1 MSKRLLEYD
10 PLTGISTYFEGDGHG
25 GFKIAQSQDVQK
37 ILDRNKR
44 LANDTQYKRQGIK
57 TDWYHFATIPVTIL
71 HEILQKYNLD
81 WANNDDLPKIEKIIQ
96 RDYKKL
102 LTVNKV

>member
-10 PLTGISTYFEGDGHG
+10 PLTGISTYFEGDGHN